1 MWTDCLKN
9 YSGDIYVNGT
19 YIEDISKIRLDKL
32 IGDNVIRLVPKPPKR
47 TYDVELKRWMTII
60 DNTTRIFHN
69 TYNRGI
75 PAPSRY
81 LIVEVQKQDSGG
93 YYVKAKTTRSNTTW
107 YGFIPYNAILRM
119 EETK

>member
-32 IGDNVIRLVPKPPKR
+32 IGDNVIRLVPRPPKR
-47 TYDVELKRWMTII
+47 TYDIEIKRWMTVV
-60 DNTTRIFHN
+60 DTSTRTFHN
-69 TYNRGI
+69 TFNQGI

-81 LIVEVQKQDSGG
+81 LVAEIQKQDSGG
-93 YYVKAKTTRSNTTW
+93 YYVKAKTMRSNITW